1 MTELDKQYN
10 SKQVET
16 KWYSFWE
23 SKGYFRPASDESRG
37 ASPESPYV
45 IVIPPPNVTGILH
58 MGHALNSSIQDI
70 LIRWN
75 RMKGADTL
83 WVPGVDHAGIATQN
97 VVEKKLAKEKKTR
110 WDLGREKFL
119 EEVWKWKNENGSTI
133 TRQLRRLGS
142 SCDWTRERFTMDESL
157 SKAVREA
164 FVTLYERGLIYRGN
178 YIINWCPRC
187 QTALS
192 DEEAAHKDVQG
203 GLYHIK
209 YLIHPTTGNLRQK
222 DTIPPSTGE
231 FGRDH
236 IIVATTRPET
246 MLGDTAVAVNPN
258 DERYKHLIGKK
269 VILPLLNREI
279 PVIADDFVDP
289 EFGTGI
295 VKVTPAHD
303 PNDFAMGHRHKLE
316 QINVMTPDGK
326 INERGGVYKGMDRFD
341 ARKKILKDL
350 EEQGLFVRRDSHL
363 HAVGHCY
370 RCDTVVEPYLSKQW
384 FVKMQPLAEKAL
396 KAHEQGK
403 TAFYPDR
410 WTKVYL
416 NWLKGIRD
424 WCISRQIWW
433 GHQIPAWHCKK
444 CQSAASGERATG
456 NEGIIVS
463 RETPKEC
470 PTCGSKDIKR
480 DPDVLDTWF
489 SSWLWPF
496 STLGWPDKTE
506 DLKKFYPTSDLV
518 TAPEIIFFW
527 VARMIMAGLEFMGEV
542 PFTKV
547 HIHGTVRAASGL
559 KMSKSLGNSIDPL
572 EVIEEMGADALRYSL
587 VMLSAQDVYLSRE
600 KFEVGRNFANKVWNA
615 CRFALM
621 QLEGFDVASTDPE
634 QFKKTELSLPSRWIL
649 SRFEEKTAEIE
660 KHLAQF
666 GLAQAATELY
676 HLVWDDFCDWYIEL
690 AKPMV
695 LSEDGALKLQTQKVL
710 FFVCERMLRL
720 LHPFMPFMT
729 EEIWQTFKQ
738 KAADAKGWPE
748 TIMLAT
754 WPCERKSKF
763 HDSEA
768 QKAIGLLQDAVGGI
782 RDLRVRFQISP
793 TDKLTAFIVC
803 KEQATLETV
812 RAFEREVKVLGRLAE
827 LHCVREFQKKGA
839 MAANSFA
846 AFDIFVSLEGILDP
860 DEEKKRLQKKIKET
874 EQWIET
880 IRKKVENPSFSEKAP
895 KEILEKEKEKL
906 TDAKKL
912 LVSYQTQLASF

>member
-1 MTELDKQYN
+1 
-10 SKQVET
+10 
-16 KWYSFWE
+16 
-23 SKGYFRPASDESRG
+23 
-37 ASPESPYV
+37 
-45 IVIPPPNVTGILH
+45 

-70 LIRWN
+70 LVRWN
-75 RMKGADTL
+75 RMKGRDTL

-110 WDLGREKFL
+110 WDVGREKFL
-119 EEVWKWKNENGSTI
+119 EEVWKWKNEHGSTI

-142 SCDWTRERFTMDESL
+142 SCDWSRERFTMDEGL

-192 DEEAAHKDVQG
+192 DEEAAHKDMQG

-209 YLIHPTTGNLRQK
+209 YPIVSSSLRGGRQA
-222 DTIPPSTGE
+222 DAAISEIASPSARNDDLTKMGI
-231 FGRDH
+231 DH
-236 IIVATTRPET
+236 IVVATTRPET
-246 MLGDTAVAVNPN
+246 MLGDTAVAVHP
-258 DERYKHLIGKK
+258 DDPRYKHLIGKK
-269 VILPLLNREI
+269 VVLPLLNREI

-303 PNDFAMGHRHKLE
+303 PNDFAMGHRHDLE

-326 INERGGVYKGMDRFD
+326 INEHGGVYKGMDRFE
-341 ARKKILKDL
+341 ARKKILQDL

-370 RCDTVVEPYLSKQW
+370 RCDTVIEPYLSKQW

-403 TAFYPDR
+403 TVFYPDR

-416 NWLKGIRD
+416 NWLHGIRD

-433 GHQIPAWHCKK
+433 GHQIPVWYCSSCEEQYQTGGKR
-444 CQSAASGERATG
+444 SAG
-456 NEGIIVS
+456 NEKHSAFPVPRSPGVIVS
-463 RETPKEC
+463 RTDITEC
-470 PTCGSKDIKR
+470 PHCGSKDIKR

-527 VARMIMAGLEFMGEV
+527 VARMIMAGLEFLGEV
-542 PFTKV
+542 PFTRV
-547 HIHGTVRAASGL
+547 HIHGTVRAAGGL
-559 KMSKSLGNSIDPL
+559 KMSKSLGNSIDPI

-615 CRFALM
+615 CRFVLM
-621 QLEGFDVASTDPE
+621 QLEGFHEASTDPA

-660 KHLAQF
+660 RLLSQF

-676 HLVWDDFCDWYIEL
+676 HLVWDDLCDWYIEL

-695 LSEDGALKLQTQKVL
+695 LSEDPALKLQTQKVL

-729 EEIWQTFKQ
+729 EEIWQTFMGTGSFFSEKGACPP
-738 KAADAKGWPE
+738 AADKRGQAPFCLPGGQDENGARPQTIMFAGWPGDE
-748 TIMLAT
+748 EKRFQD
-754 WPCERKSKF
+754 P
-763 HDSEA
+763 EA
-768 QKAIGLLQDAVGGI
+768 QRAIGLLQDAVSGI
-782 RDLRVRFQISP
+782 RDLRVRYQIAP
-793 TDKLTAFIVC
+793 TDKLKAVIVC
-803 KEQATLETV
+803 KEEDTLGILGQ
-812 RAFEREVKVLGRLAE
+812 FEREVKVLGRLAE
-827 LHCVREFQKKGA
+827 LQCVREFQKQGA
-839 MAANSFA
+839 MAANSFT
-846 AFDIFVSLEGILDP
+846 AFDVFISLEGVLDP
-860 DEEKKRLQKKIKET
+860 EAEKKRLQKKIQET
-874 EQWIET
+874 EVWIGN
-880 IRKKVENPSFSEKAP
+880 IRKKVENPSFAQKAP
-895 KEILEKEKEKL
+895 PEILEKEKEKL
-906 TDAKKL
+906 EDAKKL
-912 LVSYQTQLASF
+912 LVSYQAQLASF